1 MFGFISRSDLIISH
15 LEAGPGRAIM
25 RPNMKEEEVQEV
37 GLADTELIIQV
48 IKCTFHNV
56 HNM

>member
-1 MFGFISRSDLIISH
+1 MFGFISRSDLIINH

-25 RPNMKEEEVQEV
+25 RPNIKEEVQEV
-37 GLADTELIIQV
+37 GRADTELIIQV